1 MSAPTLAPSTRI
13 AFIGGGNMARAMIAG
28 LLRAGH
34 PARRIGVGEPQAAAR
49 HALAQDF
56 QVAVHADNATA
67 LEGARLAVLA
77 VKPQEMQRVL
87 QEAAAPLAQGA
98 PLLLSIA
105 AGLRVASLQ
114 GWTRGLD
121 VVRAMPNRPAL
132 LGAGAAALYAP
143 PSVGVADR
151 ALAETVMR
159 SCGHTCWVQE
169 ESLLDVVTALSG
181 SGPAYFLWLAEQM
194 AAAATRLGLD
204 PGVAKVLAAETLHG
218 TGALAHADHDLTAQ
232 RVAVTSKGGTTE
244 AALKVLDTPATRALV
259 EAALRAASERSAEL
273 SRQLTG
279 G

>member
-1 MSAPTLAPSTRI
+1 MHDTHI

-34 PARRIGVGEPQAAAR
+34 PARQISVGEPHPEAR

-56 QVAVHADNATA
+56 HVATHADNGSA
-67 LEGARLAVLA
+67 LAGARLVVLA

-87 QEAAAPLAQGA
+87 QEAAGALAQGA

-114 GWTRGLD
+114 AWSRSLD

-132 LGAGAAALYAP
+132 LGVGAAALYAP

-151 ALAETVMR
+151 ALAESVMR
-159 SCGHTCWVQE
+159 SCGHACWVHE

-194 AAAATRLGLD
+194 AAAATHLGLD
-204 PGVAKVLAAETLHG
+204 AQVARVLAAETLHG
-218 TGALAHADHDLTAQ
+218 TGALAHADHDLAAQ
-232 RVAVTSKGGTTE
+232 RAAVTSKGGTTA
-244 AALKVLDTPATRALV
+244 AALAVLDTPASHALV
-259 EAALRAASERSAEL
+259 AAALRAASERSAEL